1 MRNVLKIKS
10 SDFIDWYFNSGSDQ
24 ERKFLL
30 LDIGSTIV
38 RQLLNGEVSITPQD
52 ILDGCEETI
61 LPLNIVEGF
70 EGTDSTMEI
79 QDGIVY
85 GRISED
91 FKIELV

>member
-1 MRNVLKIKS
+1 MKQILRIKS

-30 LDIGSTIV
+30 LEIGSTIV
-38 RQLLNGEVSITPQD
+38 RQLLNGKVSITPQN
-52 ILDGCEETI
+52 ILEKCEQLVI
-61 LPLNIVEGF
+61 PLNIIKGF

-85 GRISED
+85 GRISDD